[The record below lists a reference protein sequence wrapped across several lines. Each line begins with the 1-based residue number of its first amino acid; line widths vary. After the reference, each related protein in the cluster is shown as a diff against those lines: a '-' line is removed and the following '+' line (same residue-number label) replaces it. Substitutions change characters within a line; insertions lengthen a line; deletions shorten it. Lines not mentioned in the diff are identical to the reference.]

1 MFVLNKSNFVSARMV
16 VLPFLRT
23 FFLNARWE
31 QLDSSSTFYPTSE
44 AVVQAKR
51 NLVTKMRPAREKLL
65 TLTPSKKKKTK
76 KKKAWQVLR
85 LKKIKTKVTESDQS
99 LLN

>member
-23 FFLNARWE
+23 FFANARWE

-44 AVVQAKR
+44 AVVQAKQ

-65 TLTPSKKKKTK
+65 TLTPSKKKKKTK
-76 KKKAWQVLR
+76 KKGMA
-85 LKKIKTKVTESDQS
+85 SD
-99 LLN
+99 

>member
-23 FFLNARWE
+23 FFSNARWE

-44 AVVQAKR
+44 AVVQAKQ
-51 NLVTKMRPAREKLL
+51 NLVTKMRIINPYPLKK
-65 TLTPSKKKKTK
+65 KKKKTK
-76 KKKAWQVLR
+76 KKKAWQV
-85 LKKIKTKVTESDQS
+85 IKTEKDY
-99 LLN
+99 